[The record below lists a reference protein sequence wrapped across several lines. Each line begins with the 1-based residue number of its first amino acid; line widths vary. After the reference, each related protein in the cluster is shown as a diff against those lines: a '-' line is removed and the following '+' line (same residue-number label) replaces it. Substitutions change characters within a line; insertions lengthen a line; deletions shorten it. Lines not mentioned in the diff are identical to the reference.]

1 MCAADHLEHFQ
12 NQHTQVKL
20 SNRTLEEFF
29 TDPAIMQCPKAKS
42 TTIVYMLLESTR
54 KQISITFDNMN
65 RCPYQACQLEPVN
78 YGFEEFWLHTI
89 KEHKNA
95 QIRFECC
102 DSMMMYTPEE
112 YKRHIQ
118 NFD

>member
-65 RCPYQACQLEPVN
+65 RCPYQACQLEPVS

-95 QIRFECC
+95 QIKLECC
-102 DSMMMYTPEE
+102 DSMMMYTSEE
-112 YKRHIQ
+112 YKKHIQ